1 MCDFQATSLKVK
13 RVKAASPSPSVWCG
27 VLSTY
32 RLIKMPSQKV
42 AHSGAISVGLGWTT
56 GWGEVYSTN
65 KHLHMAKTV
74 KPQIPFP
81 WISRKH
87 LFCQLCFCQTLPHLW
102 QKNLWSKSLEKSRP
116 WIWWMP
122 PLSPPALPVQCW
134 LKKKSYPTIILSI
147 HNFSRTWI

>member
-32 RLIKMPSQKV
+32 QLIKMPSQKV

-74 KPQIPFP
+74 KPFSLNI
-81 WISRKH
+81 
-87 LFCQLCFCQTLPHLW
+87 
-102 QKNLWSKSLEKSRP
+102 QKAPVL
-116 WIWWMP
+116 
-122 PLSPPALPVQCW
+122 PALFLPDSPKP
-134 LKKKSYPTIILSI
+134 LTYLSRCSKREVGVI
-147 HNFSRTWI
+147 PDLENDGCPLLLPLLS